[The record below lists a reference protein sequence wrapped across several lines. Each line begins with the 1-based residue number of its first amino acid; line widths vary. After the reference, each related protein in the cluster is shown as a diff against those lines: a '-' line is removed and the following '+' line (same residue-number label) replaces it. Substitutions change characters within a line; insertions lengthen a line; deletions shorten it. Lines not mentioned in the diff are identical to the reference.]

1 MSRTVSSAARV
12 LRVLKALKGHTV
24 TGLSNTELAHLTQDS
39 PSNITRA
46 MQTLIE
52 EGLAVKLDNG
62 RFAHSVGVLQIAQA
76 HAEHMARLTNR
87 MQEINQRIAAG
98 SMN

>member
-1 MSRTVSSAARV
+1 MSRTFSAAARV

-24 TGLSNTELAHLTQDS
+24 TGLSNVELAQLTQDS

>member
-1 MSRTVSSAARV
+1 MSRTVSAAARV

-52 EGLAVKLDNG
+52 EGLAVKLENG

-98 SMN
+98 AIN

>member
-1 MSRTVSSAARV
+1 MSRTVSAAARV

>member
-1 MSRTVSSAARV
+1 MSRTVSAAARV

-98 SMN
+98 SIN

>member
-1 MSRTVSSAARV
+1 MNRSVSAAARV
-12 LRVLKALKGHTV
+12 LRALKALKGHTV
-24 TGLSNTELAHLTQDS
+24 TGLSNSELAQLTQDS

-76 HAEHMARLTNR
+76 HAEHMARLTGR
-87 MQEINQRIAAG
+87 MQDINQRIAAG
-98 SMN
+98 SIV

>member
-1 MSRTVSSAARV
+1 MSRTVSAAARV

-24 TGLSNTELAHLTQDS
+24 TGLSNTELAQLTQDS

-87 MQEINQRIAAG
+87 MQELNQRIAAG

>member
-1 MSRTVSSAARV
+1 MSRTVSAAARV

-24 TGLSNTELAHLTQDS
+24 TGLSNTELAQLAQDS

-62 RFAHSVGVLQIAQA
+62 RFAHSVGMLQIAQA
-76 HAEHMARLTNR
+76 HAEHMARLTDR

-98 SMN
+98 SMK

>member
-1 MSRTVSSAARV
+1 MNRTLSAAARV
-12 LRVLKALKGHTV
+12 LRALKALKGHTV
-24 TGLSNTELAHLTQDS
+24 TGLSNSELAYLTQDS

-76 HAEHMARLTNR
+76 HAEHMARLTER

-98 SMN
+98 SII

>member
-1 MSRTVSSAARV
+1 MTQTFSSAARV

-24 TGLSNTELAHLTQDS
+24 TGLSNTELAHLANDS

-46 MQTLIE
+46 VQALIE

-62 RFAHSVGVLQIAQA
+62 RFAHSVAMLQIAQA
-76 HAEHMARLTNR
+76 HAEHVARLTGR
-87 MQEINQRIAAG
+87 IQEVNQRIAAG
-98 SMN
+98 SII

>member
-1 MSRTVSSAARV
+1 MSRTVSAAARV

-76 HAEHMARLTNR
+76 HAEHMARLTDR

-98 SMN
+98 SIN

>member
-1 MSRTVSSAARV
+1 MSRTVSAAARV

-24 TGLSNTELAHLTQDS
+24 TGLSNTELAQLTGDS

-76 HAEHMARLTNR
+76 HAEHMVRLQGR
-87 MQEINQRIAAG
+87 MQEINQRIASG

>member
-1 MSRTVSSAARV
+1 MSRTVSAAARV

-24 TGLSNTELAHLTQDS
+24 TGLSNTELAQLTGDS

-76 HAEHMARLTNR
+76 HAEHMARLQYR

>member
-46 MQTLIE
+46 VQTLIE

-87 MQEINQRIAAG
+87 MLEINQRISAG

>member
-1 MSRTVSSAARV
+1 MNRSVSAAARV
-12 LRVLKALKGHTV
+12 LRALKALKGHTV

-76 HAEHMARLTNR
+76 HAEHMARLTER

-98 SMN
+98 SIV

>member
-1 MSRTVSSAARV
+1 MSATISAAARV

-52 EGLAVKLDNG
+52 EGLAMKLDNG
-62 RFAHSVGVLQIAQA
+62 RFAHSVGMLQIAQA
-76 HAEHMARLTNR
+76 HAEHMARLQGR

-98 SMN
+98 STN

>member
-1 MSRTVSSAARV
+1 MSRTVSAAARV

-24 TGLSNTELAHLTQDS
+24 TGLSNTELAQLAHDS

-62 RFAHSVGVLQIAQA
+62 RFAHSVGMLQIAQA
-76 HAEHMARLTNR
+76 HAEHMARLTDR

-98 SMN
+98 STK

>member
-1 MSRTVSSAARV
+1 MSRTVSAAARV

-24 TGLSNTELAHLTQDS
+24 TGLSNNDLAQLTQDS
-39 PSNITRA
+39 SSNITRA

-87 MQEINQRIAAG
+87 MQEINQRIAAE

>member
-1 MSRTVSSAARV
+1 MSATISAAARV

-24 TGLSNTELAHLTQDS
+24 TGLSNTELAQLTQDS

-52 EGLAVKLDNG
+52 EGLAMKLDNG
-62 RFAHSVGVLQIAQA
+62 RFAHSVGMLQIAQA
-76 HAEHMARLTNR
+76 HAEHIARLQGR

-98 SMN
+98 STN

>member
-1 MSRTVSSAARV
+1 MSRTVSAAARV

-24 TGLSNTELAHLTQDS
+24 TGLSNNDLAQLTQDS

-87 MQEINQRIAAG
+87 MQEINQRIAAE

>member
-1 MSRTVSSAARV
+1 MSRTVSAAARV

-24 TGLSNTELAHLTQDS
+24 TGLSNVELVQLTQDS

>member
-1 MSRTVSSAARV
+1 MRRPMSPMKRV

-24 TGLSNTELAHLTQDS
+24 TGLSNSELAFLTQDS
-39 PSNITRA
+39 PSNVTRA

-52 EGLAVKLDNG
+52 EGLALKLDNG

-76 HAEHMARLTNR
+76 HAEHVARLNGR
-87 MQEINQRIAAG
+87 MQELNQLIAAG
-98 SMN
+98 SIV

>member
-1 MSRTVSSAARV
+1 MSAVISASARV
-12 LRVLKALKGHTV
+12 LRALKALKGHTI
-24 TGLSNTELAHLTQDS
+24 TGLSNIELAQLTGDS

-62 RFAHSVGVLQIAQA
+62 RFAHSVGMLQIAQA
-76 HAEHMARLTNR
+76 HAEHMARLQGR

-98 SMN
+98 STN

>member
-1 MSRTVSSAARV
+1 MSRTVSAAARV

-24 TGLSNTELAHLTQDS
+24 TGLSNTELAQLAHDS

-62 RFAHSVGVLQIAQA
+62 RFAHSVGMLQIAQA
-76 HAEHMARLTNR
+76 HAEHMVRLTDR

-98 SMN
+98 SMK